1 MLVSRSRPRRG
12 AQSEARAKMTSVR
25 RLRVEAQDAEG
36 RHGAVASGDA
46 QPWARSDSEIPTAP
60 TVESPQ
66 NQAESRAYVIASPQS
81 RIWAIWAE
89 GRPWGEDASMCVCRR
104 MLCGEAQD
112 TIVNVQPEVFRPRKP
127 SRKSRAEWI
136 CREESRVAD
145 RLLMLGNV
153 VEA

>member
-46 QPWARSDSEIPTAP
+46 QPWARSDSGIPTAP

-89 GRPWGEDASMCVCRR
+89 GRPWGEDAPMCVCRR
-104 MLCGEAQD
+104 MLCGGAQD
-112 TIVNVQPEVFRPRKP
+112 TIVHVQPEVFRPREP
-127 SRKSRAEWI
+127 SRKSRPEWI
-136 CREESRVAD
+136 CREENQVAD
-145 RLLMLGNV
+145 RPLMLGNV